1 MGGIA
6 VEVAHG
12 VHRLTGG
19 VCNFYL
25 LEDGGRLVLVDAGA
39 PGDWNLLLRT
49 LTALGRGLEDLEAVL
64 LTHAHGDHT
73 GFAERA
79 RSTAGVPVWIHRAD
93 VEVAK
98 GATPGQSDGKAS
110 SYLLR
115 VEFYRTLLS
124 LARRGATKLI
134 PIREVSTFAHG
145 ETLPLPGRPRAVHA
159 PGHTPGSAT
168 LLLEGRRVL
177 LSGDVLVT
185 RNPLTGR
192 VGPQIMPSGLNRDTP
207 QALRSLDVLY
217 GIPAEVLLPGH
228 GVPVPGARP
237 GPRAWHGQPVPPR
250 SLLKML
256 GPVGTVVSVVAPSP
270 DSVTWVSPV
279 WALGYSAAVLHT
291 PTCQPGSGSRGGGH
305 VGAAAERPGQR

>member
-1 MGGIA
+1 MLLTIDREVID
-6 VEVAHG
+6 VEVAQG
-12 VHRLTGG
+12 VHRLSGG

-39 PGDWNLLLRT
+39 PRDWTLMVRT
-49 LTALGRGLEDLEAVL
+49 LSTLGRGLEDLEAVL
-64 LTHAHGDHT
+64 LTHAHADHT

-79 RSTAGVPVWIHRAD
+79 RSTGGASVWIHRAD
-93 VEVAK
+93 AEVVK
-98 GATPGQSDGKAS
+98 GATPPKNDGKAS

-115 VEFYRTLLS
+115 VDFYRTLFS

-134 PIREVSTFAHG
+134 PIREVATFAHG

-159 PGHTPGSAT
+159 PGHTPGSAA

-217 GIPAEVLLPGH
+217 GVPAEVLLPGH
-228 GVPVPGARP
+228 GEP
-237 GPRAWHGQPVPPR
+237 WTQ
-250 SLLKML
+250 
-256 GPVGTVVSVVAPSP
+256 
-270 DSVTWVSPV
+270 
-279 WALGYSAAVLHT
+279 
-291 PTCQPGSGSRGGGH
+291 
-305 VGAAAERPGQR
+305 GAAQAARLARAAGPS